1 LLSPQSL
8 CGTPPYLLAQNK
20 EAQDDKDREAPRV
33 AVHRDRAGGRTD
45 GDAAGDAVGER
56 ERRQVPGGR
65 EGGAQPD
72 GWQAHPREPQRD
84 DALYSLS
91 AERRGRFICTTSFCL
106 SLWKPLVIPRGVKP
120 TGVKGLAT
128 VKRPDGK
135 RQVAFRGAP
144 LYRFV
149 QDMKPG
155 DVKGNGFRDVGVWR
169 PVVASRSV
177 AQAPAPAPSQSNY
190 GY

>member
-1 LLSPQSL
+1 MTRIGKLRGSL
-8 CGTPPYLLAQNK
+8 FIAIVLAAGLTATLLATRSGNASGAK
-20 EAQDDKDREAPRV
+20 FR
-33 AVHRDRAGGRTD
+33 AVVKVVRNPT
-45 GDAAGDAVGER
+45 VGKR
-56 ERRQVPGGR
+56 ILVNRSGMT
-65 EGGAQPD
+65 
-72 GWQAHPREPQRD
+72 
-84 DALYSLS
+84 LYSLS